1 MCGRLFSAE
10 GCLLEPVVTGVLL
23 FLGPCFQE
31 SDSYFQL
38 WASLQVGLQSW
49 AGNAPGQLW
58 AGVPALALA
67 LALLVVRGAVK
78 WMPAARC
85 PRTRELVVEGDRLD
99 DVRRE
104 SNPLAAAAERLAA
117 VLARRG
123 LGVRRLRAELLQ
135 LIEGQLHRG
144 GELHRQQQQLLLAA

>member
-1 MCGRLFSAE
+1 MLEINWRGGS
-10 GCLLEPVVTGVLL
+10 LEPVVTGVLL

-58 AGVPALALA
+58 AGAPA